1 MLLPLRSNFQTL
13 STNRFVV
20 DSPRFWR
27 REFHPRFKDIFEEED
42 FSVVVN
48 SVHEKFISYK
58 IKPEYIEAVAKNL
71 YTWFSGAR
79 FISIHAKNPN
89 ARLQF
94 LSDMFFVLAD
104 ILPGISFKD
113 YQLIQDDFNLVTHT
127 ADTGKA
133 DTANVG
139 TAENNRIGNR
149 DETKL
154 DILSDGYLRHNNATD
169 TQNVDEEGW
178 TNRREI
184 SDIFL
189 SPQNIGVKP
198 QLENVDPTNPD
209 TPVNKRGISG
219 IPIKDDA
226 AFTTTTEKNNSGES
240 DKSQSNTSAQSQ
252 NDEKSLRQNSDVR
265 TTQEKN
271 GDIEMG
277 QHTENTVVKTSD
289 YQETLDFNRGAR
301 LQDFFDLVDVRLW
314 DEILARLSRWILQAD
329 IATGERNYNDCV
341 LYD

>member
-1 MLLPLRSNFQTL
+1 MKLPLRRNFQTL

-27 REFHPRFKDIFEEED
+27 REFHPRFKDIFTVDEFKIVVDTIIKNIISYD
-42 FSVVVN
+42 FS
-48 SVHEKFISYK
+48 E
-58 IKPEYIEAVAKNL
+58 EYINTIPVKL
-71 YTWFSGAR
+71 YEWFSGYR
-79 FISIHAKNPN
+79 FGMIPQKNPN
-89 ARLQF
+89 ATKMF
-94 LSDMFFVLAD
+94 LADLYHCLAD
-104 ILPGISFKD
+104 ILPSISFKD
-113 YQLIQDDFNLVTHT
+113 FQLIEDDFNLVTHK

-139 TAENNRIGNR
+139 TQENNRIGNR

-154 DILSDGYLRHNNATD
+154 DILSDGLLQQRNSSD
-169 TQNVDEEGW
+169 TQNIDEENW
-178 TNRREI
+178 QNRFTVNDTFI
-184 SDIFL
+184 
-189 SPQNIGVKP
+189 SPQNMGVKP
-198 QLENVDPTNPD
+198 TIENIDPTNPE

-219 IPIKDDA
+219 IPQRDEA
-226 AFTTTTEKNNSGES
+226 NFTTTTDKENLGES
-240 DKSQSNTSAQSQ
+240 NKSQSNTSAQGQES
-252 NDEKSLRQNSDVR
+252 EKSLRQNSDVR

-277 QHTENTVVKTSD
+277 QHQENTVVKTSG

-329 IATGERNYNDCV
+329 IATGERNYNDCPV
-341 LYD
+341 WD